1 MDRSVWLREKRRM
14 TEVRIDTLFA
24 RDYDEHWGSIDS
36 KHREMLNRF
45 LNLCPPHGTIL
56 DAACGTGKY
65 WSIILASGR
74 SVVGIDQS
82 QRMLLK
88 AQAKHPTV
96 QVEKLGLQEMHF
108 TGAFDGIICVDAMEY
123 VFPEDWPL
131 VLANFH
137 RALKIKEYLYFTVE
151 ITSEEDLRSAYL
163 AGKQLGLPL
172 VEGEHAHEGGYHY
185 YPSLEQVRQWTQE
198 AEFDIL
204 AEAEE
209 DEYSHFLVRKR

>member
-1 MDRSVWLREKRRM
+1 M
-14 TEVRIDTLFA
+14 TEVRMDTLFA
-24 RDYDEHWGSIDS
+24 RDYDEHWGSIDTT
-36 KHREMLNRF
+36 HHEMLNRF
-45 LNLCPPHGTIL
+45 LNLCLPQGTIL

-82 QRMLLK
+82 QQMLLK

-96 QVEKLGLQEMHF
+96 QVAKLGLQEMHF
-108 TGAFDGIICVDAMEY
+108 AGAFDGMICVDAMEC

-137 RALKIKEYLYFTVE
+137 RALKIKAHLYFTVE
-151 ITSEEDLRSAYL
+151 ITSEEDLRSAYM

-198 AEFDIL
+198 AAFDIL

-209 DEYSHFLVRKR
+209 DEYHHFLVRKR